1 MFVMFDAHKVRTKI
15 KPVFEE
21 SYLQHKDTKYARVD
35 CEANDRLCY
44 EYQIDGYP
52 TFYYFGNSLDEVVSY
67 AGPRSVEEF
76 DTFISAQVTERVDD
90 PIKNIDLKSLR
101 LGQVKG
107 LIQELGIA
115 CNDCKSHADY
125 VAFLQE
131 FKDARMHKLMQI
143 KRG

>member
-1 MFVMFDAHKVRTKI
+1 MPPGVSIARILSPYSRRVAT
-15 KPVFEE
+15 
-21 SYLQHKDTKYARVD
+21 QDTTTYARVD

-52 TFYYFGNSLDEVVSY
+52 TLYYFGDSLDEVVSY
-67 AGPRSVEEF
+67 AGPRTLAEF
-76 DTFISAQVTERVDD
+76 GTFISAQVTERVDD
-90 PIKNIDLKSLR
+90 PIQNIDLKSLR

-115 CNDCKSHADY
+115 CNDCKSHDDY

-131 FKDARMHKLMQI
+131 FKDARMAQANADKEG
-143 KRG
+143 R